1 MKEVTF
7 LNPQFFWLFLLL
19 PLAIGWYLWK
29 RKQQAPTLKI
39 SSLKGFQTKSSFLAK
54 LQPLLFVMRL
64 LALSALIV
72 AMARPRTVDISNKT
86 KTTKGIDIV
95 IAVDV
100 SGSMLAKDLK
110 PNRMEALKRVA
121 ADFVEERPNDRI
133 GLVVY
138 AAEAYTKTPV
148 TSDKSVIL
156 DAVNSIKYDNTLQ
169 DGTGIGMGLTT
180 AVNRLKDSKA
190 KSKVII
196 LLTDGVNNAG
206 FIEPETASDIAEQYG
221 IKVYTIGIGTNG
233 MAEFPYAI
241 APNGQF
247 LFRMMQVEIDEKLM
261 QSIARKTGGK
271 YFRATS
277 NSNLAQIYKE
287 INKLETTEI
296 EELRFYDYDEKY
308 RPFVWLAGILVL
320 LEIGLRKRFLEVL
333 YNVRIR
339 RKRLF
344 IFLASS
350 QYWCCFFF
358 TLFGK
363 EKSNVNL
370 AILIWLK
377 N

>member
-39 SSLKGFQTKSSFLAK
+39 SSLKGFQAKNSFLAK

-121 ADFVEERPNDRI
+121 SDFVEERPNDRI

-196 LLTDGVNNAG
+196 LLTDGGNNAG

-277 NSNLAQIYKE
+277 NSKLAQIYKE

-320 LEIGLRKRFLEVL
+320 LEIGLRNTIFRS
-333 YNVRIR
+333 
-339 RKRLF
+339 F
-344 IFLASS
+344 I
-350 QYWCCFFF
+350 
-358 TLFGK
+358 
-363 EKSNVNL
+363 
-370 AILIWLK
+370 
-377 N
+377 